1 MAANTPHLVYHWEK
15 IDTGVEA
22 YTTTTT
28 TSDIFL
34 LVQDSPEWI
43 RQKVQVLLDGPYGYN
58 AHPEMYETVVLVAQ
72 GRGIA
77 GVLPAASHIARIS
90 RRSRITRR
98 IDLQWKLDQNDDE
111 EWAEERLQNLIHL
124 DPHRSLFAAHLYYPR
139 LRARPLRKLN
149 IPEKHSK
156 QWNSFR
162 LSHDDSMNRIRRNI
176 DAKSRCAGHMIV
188 MACGDPNFTGDIQR
202 FVFQLP
208 TLATFSRIDFQAGSG
223 KKVSTRDIV
232 YVPNTTV

>member
-1 MAANTPHLVYHWEK
+1 MIVASVFGGLVFIITAYPRVNSWLNGKGAVQQVVQLGDATVVQVQSKKALRTYPGCYYYIIPSAFSIAANTPHLVYHWEK

-43 RQKVQVLLDGPYGYN
+43 KQKVQVLLDGPYGYN
-58 AHPEMYETVVLVAQ
+58 ARPEKYETVVLVAQ

-111 EWAEERLQNLIHL
+111 EWAEERLQTLIHL
-124 DPHRSLFAAHLYYPR
+124 DPHRV
-139 LRARPLRKLN
+139 
-149 IPEKHSK
+149 
-156 QWNSFR
+156 
-162 LSHDDSMNRIRRNI
+162 RN
-176 DAKSRCAGHMIV
+176 D
-188 MACGDPNFTGDIQR
+188 T
-202 FVFQLP
+202 
-208 TLATFSRIDFQAGSG
+208 
-223 KKVSTRDIV
+223 
-232 YVPNTTV
+232 

>member
-124 DPHRSLFAAHLYYPR
+124 DPHRV
-139 LRARPLRKLN
+139 
-149 IPEKHSK
+149 
-156 QWNSFR
+156 
-162 LSHDDSMNRIRRNI
+162 RN
-176 DAKSRCAGHMIV
+176 DTSNEMCHMIV